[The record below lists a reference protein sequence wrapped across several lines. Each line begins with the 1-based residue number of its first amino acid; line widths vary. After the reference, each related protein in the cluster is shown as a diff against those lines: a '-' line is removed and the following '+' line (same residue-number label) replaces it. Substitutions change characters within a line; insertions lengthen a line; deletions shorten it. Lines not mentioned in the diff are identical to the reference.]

1 MEGEYNFLEVH
12 KSVGD
17 ITLELR
23 GEDPS
28 LLKLSIFKE
37 AWRGVRLKNRIGN
50 YAMTMTMTMTRED
63 DSLESPLEAPLPRCQ
78 RGTRG
83 LRATT

>member
-50 YAMTMTMTMTRED
+50 YAKMTMTRED

>member
-37 AWRGVRLKNRIGN
+37 AWRGVRHKNRIGN

-63 DSLESPLEAPLPRCQ
+63 DSLESPLEAPLPRCR
-78 RGTRG
+78 RGIRG